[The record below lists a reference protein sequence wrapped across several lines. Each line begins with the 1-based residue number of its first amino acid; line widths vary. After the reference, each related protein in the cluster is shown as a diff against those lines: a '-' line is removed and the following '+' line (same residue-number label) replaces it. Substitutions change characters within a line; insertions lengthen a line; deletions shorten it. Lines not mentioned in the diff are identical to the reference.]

1 MTREERRSYWQHIVE
16 EQALS
21 GLDASVFCRKHKIK
35 MPQFYRWRS
44 KFQDIK
50 HEESTAAFIQ
60 LIPEG
65 SNPDSGIRVRIF
77 NDLFIEVDRGFDPL
91 TLRTAVETLYRRG

>member
-16 EQALS
+16 EQAFS

-35 MPQFYRWRS
+35 IPQFYRWRS
-44 KFQDIK
+44 KFPNMK
-50 HEESTAAFIQ
+50 HEESTDAFIQ
-60 LIPEG
+60 LIPGE
-65 SNPDSGIRVRIF
+65 SSPDSGIRIRIF
-77 NDLFIEVDRGFDPL
+77 GDLFIEVDRGFDPL

>member
-21 GLDASVFCRKHKIK
+21 GLEASVYCRKHKIK
-35 MPQFYRWRS
+35 IPQFYRWRS
-44 KFQDIK
+44 KFQDVP
-50 HEESTAAFIQ
+50 HEEPTAAFIQ
-60 LIPEG
+60 LIPGE
-65 SNPDSGIRVRIF
+65 SSQDSGIRVKIF
-77 NDLFIEVDRGFDPL
+77 NELIIEVDRGFDPL